1 MNGIVTFSLD
11 RISTRAPISDL
22 FQRLGRLA
30 LLAFR
35 VNEERRQLAELED
48 WQLEDIGI
56 TRAQADAE
64 AERAI
69 EDVPAG
75 RKTGLYR

>member
-1 MNGIVTFSLD
+1 MNGIVTFSLE
-11 RISTRAPISDL
+11 RINRSVTIGDL

-35 VNEERRQLAELED
+35 VSEERRQLAELVD
-48 WQLEDIGI
+48 WQLEDIGV

-64 AERAI
+64 AKRPL
-69 EDVPAG
+69 EDIPFV
-75 RKTGLYR
+75 RSSGLYR